1 MAGRE
6 KRRRWPSDSRA
17 TVVAMTFAA
26 SDRAPGLLIGADVD
40 IGARCEIGGNVVIHD
55 GVIVGDGCEIGSGVV
70 IHPGV
75 ELGAGC
81 RVDDLAVLGKRARLA
96 PHSKAPQEHGD
107 RLLVGV
113 GATIGAGAIVFSG
126 ARIGAGAIV
135 ADQAHVREG
144 AVVGERTVI
153 GRGTGVGVGTRVGD
167 RVRVQSNVHLTS
179 GVVVEDD
186 VFVGPGVITT
196 NDQTMARYAPG
207 TRSSGAV
214 IRRASR
220 VGGASVLV
228 PDVEV
233 GEEAFVAAGAV
244 VTHDLPQR
252 AIAMGV
258 PARERG
264 TVPDEDLLERWR

>member
-1 MAGRE
+1 M
-6 KRRRWPSDSRA
+6 SL
-17 TVVAMTFAA
+17 AA
-26 SDRAPGLLIGADVD
+26 SDRAPGLLLGDGAKIGDGCD
-40 IGARCEIGGNVVIHD
+40 IGGHVVIHA
-55 GVIVGDGCEIGSGVV
+55 GAVVGDRCVIGSGVV

-81 RVDDLAVLGKRARLA
+81 RVDDLAILGKRARLA
-96 PHSKAPQEHGD
+96 PHSKATGGHDE
-107 RLLVGV
+107 RLPIGE
-113 GATIGAGAIVFSG
+113 GATIGAGAIVFAG
-126 ARIGAGAIV
+126 ARIGTGAIV

-144 AVVGERTVI
+144 AVIGERTVI
-153 GRGTGVGVGTRVGD
+153 GRGTGVGVDTRVGD

-186 VFVGPGVITT
+186 VFIGPGTITT
-196 NDQTMARYAPG
+196 NDQTMARYATG
-207 TRSSGAV
+207 ERSGGAV

-228 PDVEV
+228 PDAEI

-244 VTHDLPQR
+244 VTRDVPSR